1 MSTPT
6 SNPEISICNSQRS
19 LQKPESKK
27 SESSGEIASNSE
39 RKTILALPK
48 EHADVELDPGSPIGR
63 RPNFVD
69 CRLYPKN
76 TEHQTS
82 DILSPEIPV
91 RMYPFPKSLTHHKAS
106 KTTSGS
112 GIGPKS
118 KNPIS
123 SLDTANPIAPQEL
136 TPSPAYI
143 LPRPDNTGPPIG
155 TTPKS
160 KNQSICREP
169 VDPKAQKNPH
179 PEPPSTRRPT
189 INMILV
195 STMVPSPFQPQSSQE
210 QSSQNESFPQSPLEL
225 SSRGL

>member
-6 SNPEISICNSQRS
+6 SNPEISIRNSQRS
-19 LQKPESKK
+19 VQKPESKK
-27 SESSGEIASNSE
+27 SESIGEKASNSE
-39 RKTILALPK
+39 RKTMTALPK
-48 EHADVELDPGSPIGR
+48 EHDDVELDPGSPIGR
-63 RPNFVD
+63 RPNLVD
-69 CRLYPKN
+69 CRLLPKN

-82 DILSPEIPV
+82 EILSPEVPV
-91 RMYPFPKSLTHHKAS
+91 KIYPFPKRLTHQKAS
-106 KTTSGS
+106 ETTSGR

-123 SLDTANPIAPQEL
+123 SPDSANPIAPQEL

-143 LPRPDNTGPPIG
+143 LPKPDKTGPPIG

-179 PEPPSTRRPT
+179 PESPSTRRPT
-189 INMILV
+189 INMMLV
-195 STMVPSPFQPQSSQE
+195 SPKVPSPLRPQSPQE
-210 QSSQNESFPQSPLEL
+210 QSSQNESFPHTPLQQ

>member
-6 SNPEISICNSQRS
+6 SNPEISIRNSQRS
-19 LQKPESKK
+19 VQKPESRK
-27 SESSGEIASNSE
+27 SESSGEKASNSE
-39 RKTILALPK
+39 RKTISALPK

-63 RPNFVD
+63 RPNLVD
-69 CRLYPKN
+69 CRLFPKN

-82 DILSPEIPV
+82 EILSPEIPV
-91 RMYPFPKSLTHHKAS
+91 RIYPFPKRLTHHKTS
-106 KTTSGS
+106 KTTSRR

-123 SLDTANPIAPQEL
+123 SPDSANPIAPQEL
-136 TPSPAYI
+136 PPNPAYI

-155 TTPKS
+155 TSPKS
-160 KNQSICREP
+160 KNQSICRDP
-169 VDPKAQKNPH
+169 VDPEAQKNPH
-179 PEPPSTRRPT
+179 PESPSTRRPT

-195 STMVPSPFQPQSSQE
+195 SPKAPSPFHPQSSQE
-210 QSSQNESFPQSPLEL
+210 QSSQNESFPQTPLQL